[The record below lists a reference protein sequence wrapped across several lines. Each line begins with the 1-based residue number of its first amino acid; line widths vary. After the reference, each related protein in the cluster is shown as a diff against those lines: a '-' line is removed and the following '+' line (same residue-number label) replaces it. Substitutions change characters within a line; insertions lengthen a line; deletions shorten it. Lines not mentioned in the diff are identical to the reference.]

1 MLVREP
7 VLLRVYYF
15 LPDYNNL
22 VQEFTWGTI
31 DAIPEYPRINKFL
44 KYWHS
49 HIDAVIASIDLDPY
63 KEHIYELQGYA
74 VTYRQ

>member
-15 LPDYNNL
+15 LPDY
-22 VQEFTWGTI
+22 
-31 DAIPEYPRINKFL
+31 INL

>member
-31 DAIPEYPRINKFL
+31 DVIPEYPRINKFL
-44 KYWHS
+44 KY
-49 HIDAVIASIDLDPY
+49 
-63 KEHIYELQGYA
+63 
-74 VTYRQ
+74 

>member
-31 DAIPEYPRINKFL
+31 DVIPEYQRINKFL
-44 KYWHS
+44 KYWNS

>member
-31 DAIPEYPRINKFL
+31 DVIPEYPRINKFL

-49 HIDAVIASIDLDPY
+49 HIDAVIDSIDLDPY
-63 KEHIYELQGYA
+63 KEHIYQLQGYA

>member
-22 VQEFTWGTI
+22 VQEFTWGTV
-31 DAIPEYPRINKFL
+31 DVIPEYPRINKE
-44 KYWHS
+44 
-49 HIDAVIASIDLDPY
+49 HIDG
-63 KEHIYELQGYA
+63 LQEYTI
-74 VTYRQ
+74 TYRQ